1 MASNPINQPLEDQFL
16 GWCQDME
23 IKQEEQA
30 RHMAELRDHADL
42 LKQETDR
49 LRAHLEEDQG

>member
-1 MASNPINQPLEDQFL
+1 MACNPINQPLEDQFL

-23 IKQEEQA
+23 MKQEEKA
-30 RHMAELRDHADL
+30 KHMAELQDHDDL
-42 LKQETDR
+42 LKQETNH